1 MTNIFE
7 DTRLRPELRAG
18 LAKIGFKKATKVQS
32 AVIPVMLDHQ
42 SVIVQAATGS
52 GKTHA
57 YLLPLLNDIDP
68 ADQCVQA
75 IVTAP
80 SRELADQLYQV
91 ARQLR
96 DASGL
101 AISIAHL
108 AGGSDRDRQIA
119 KFAQNK
125 PQLIVA
131 TPGRLLDFADKKILV
146 LDRVKN
152 FVIDEADMT
161 LDMGFLSDVDKVA
174 ARLPKDV
181 VMSAFSAT
189 IPVKLA
195 NFLRKYMAKPQ
206 EIVIDNPAVIAPT
219 IKNDLLDIGSK
230 DRKKIVYQL
239 LTMGQP
245 YLALVFANTKQKV
258 DELAAYLSEKGL
270 RVAKIHGGITE
281 RERKRT
287 LREVRNGQFQYLVAS
302 DLAARG
308 IDIDGVS
315 LVINYEIPKDL
326 EFMIHRIGR
335 TGRNGLPGHAVTLIR
350 EEEMDRVA
358 GLEKM
363 GVHFDFVEIKG
374 GELTARSHYRRR
386 DNRKATKTRT
396 VNAQTKGIVAKAKR
410 KKKPGY
416 KKKIKRAIQE
426 DNRQQRKLEQR
437 HEMRHQ
443 KRLRKRKREQG
454 R

>member
-386 DNRKATKTRT
+386 DNRKSAKTRT
-396 VNAQTKGIVAKAKR
+396 VNAQTKVIVAKAKR
-410 KKKPGY
+410 KKKPVY